1 MKGIIPYKVCV
12 IRNKRTAEG
21 RWCWTVASAKCIDL
35 WWWTPWRRS
44 SCLHAHLLSQW
55 SERGFFHVI
64 VNVQNEKHSTYGA
77 KSFSQQGCGGW
88 VGFIPLWPSSVLVWL
103 HSFGSGK
110 QNMPAFWPFRVWSSP
125 LKKFTPSTSRR
136 PLSLV
141 TLSCITLLTGSHG
154 GGAGEHCTRGG
165 LVFWKR
171 G

>member
-1 MKGIIPYKVCV
+1 MLSEINGQRRADDV
-12 IRNKRTAEG
+12 G
-21 RWCWTVASAKCIDL
+21 RLLLRSALIYDDGHL
-35 WWWTPWRRS
+35 DGGS

-64 VNVQNEKHSTYGA
+64 VNVQNEKPSTYGA

-88 VGFIPLWPSSVLVWL
+88 VGCIPLWPSSVLVWL

-125 LKKFTPSTSRR
+125 LKKFTPSISRR